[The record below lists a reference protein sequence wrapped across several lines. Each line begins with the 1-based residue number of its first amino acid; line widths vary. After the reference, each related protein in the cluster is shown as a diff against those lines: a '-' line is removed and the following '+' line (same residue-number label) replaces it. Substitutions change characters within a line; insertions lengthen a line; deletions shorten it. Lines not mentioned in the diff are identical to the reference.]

1 MRVLLF
7 WVLGLLYTLFPGD
20 FDWIPVLGWID
31 DALVWWV
38 LYRFLIAGRESPPDR
53 ENRTD
58 SRERFQDAEREERT
72 DARSGSARASRP
84 PRSPREVLGV
94 SLAASR
100 EEIRRAYR
108 ALANKY
114 HPDKVSHL
122 GDEFRELAEA
132 RFKEIQEAYRRLVE

>member
-7 WVLGLLYTLFPGD
+7 WILGLLYTLFPGD

-31 DALVWWV
+31 DALVWWM
-38 LYRFLIAGRESPPDR
+38 LYRFLIAGHESSP
-53 ENRTD
+53 
-58 SRERFQDAEREERT
+58 EREHRT
-72 DARSGSARASRP
+72 HSRKRSRRPEKEGTADSDPAWASRP

-94 SLAASR
+94 SPAASR

-132 RFKEIQEAYRRLVE
+132 RFKEIQEAYRRLTE